1 MLKNLVPYVALSFVS
16 LGINAETLPADPT
29 KPAVNVVVGNAAE
42 KTQQYFVS
50 SLITGK
56 KNNLAVVNGQR
67 VQAGDIVDGAKIVAV
82 SRKGVQ
88 LEVSGEKKFISLTE
102 RQGFSK
108 TKSAK

>member
-1 MLKNLVPYVALSFVS
+1 MLKNLVPYVALFFVS

-29 KPAVNVVVGNAAE
+29 KPAFNVVVGATTDKA
-42 KTQQYFVS
+42 QQYSVR

-56 KNNLAVVNGQR
+56 KHNLAVINGQR
-67 VQAGDIVDGAKIVAV
+67 VHAGDVVDGAKVVAV